1 MPIVREVSIN
11 EAIGHALWEAHA
23 CIGQWAFCACLA
35 MLRKALDLWST
46 EYRDRHGMT
55 FDNNHG
61 ERDNLYWRLQKIA
74 SANALYRDS
83 IHKIIDG
90 IRLDANDAVHDSSV
104 CSGGRVG
111 TYDGSAI
118 LAIRGPVERLHALV
132 VNLILTT
139 MPGVSVVYSAKSRW
153 RPTPPET

>member
-1 MPIVREVSIN
+1 
-11 EAIGHALWEAHA
+11 
-23 CIGQWAFCACLA
+23 

-55 FDNNHG
+55 FDNNRG

-104 CSGGRVG
+104 CSGGRAG
-111 TYDGSAI
+111 TYDGPAI
-118 LAIRGPVERLHALV
+118 MAIRGPVERLHALV

-139 MPGVSVVYSAKSRW
+139 MPGVSVVYSAESRW
-153 RPTPPET
+153 RPTPP